1 MNTKI
6 STLALCTALLVGNVQ
21 AEVNLNGFASVVAG
35 KTSSNDF
42 LWGYDDKVDF
52 KQGSLFGLQATSD
65 LGEGLSATAQ
75 VLARGEDNWDAEFE
89 WAYIAYDFNDEFRI
103 LAGRQRAPFYMYS
116 DFLDVSYAY
125 PWITPPAGVYALPF
139 DTFDGVSGVYSF
151 MLGEFDSS
159 AQIIYGSNTDDAVI
173 FGQNVESKFEDIFG
187 GSLTLNRDWLT
198 LRAGYFTSD
207 TTLPADALTSL
218 AQGWQNT
225 PYDAIVSDIYVV
237 EDKSSFVEFGFQV
250 DYNNFLLIGEYTQLE
265 TENSPL
271 ADEKSMYLTA
281 GYRFDDILVHVT
293 YGYDEADIKNL
304 VEGIPVGVDAGIDT
318 LVASTKGLTDFQDED
333 STYYSLGMRWDFH
346 ESASFKVEYTD
357 FSDDALN
364 DSDAGLVRT
373 ALVTVF

>member
-6 STLALCTALLVGNVQ
+6 STLALCTALLAGSVQ

-35 KTSSNDF
+35 KTSSSDT

-151 MLGEFDSS
+151 MLGDFDSS
-159 AQIIYGSNTDDAVI
+159 AQVIYGSNTDDAVI

-281 GYRFDDILVHVT
+281 GYRFDDILVHFT

-318 LVASTKGLTDFQDED
+318 LLASTKGLTDFQDED
-333 STYYSLGMRWDFH
+333 ATYYTLGMRWDFH

-364 DSDAGLVRT
+364 DSDAGLIRT